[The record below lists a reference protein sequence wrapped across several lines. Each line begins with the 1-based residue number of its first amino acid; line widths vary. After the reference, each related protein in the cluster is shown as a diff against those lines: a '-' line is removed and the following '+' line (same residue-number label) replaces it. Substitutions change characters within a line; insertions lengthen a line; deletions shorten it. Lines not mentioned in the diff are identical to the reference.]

1 MDIELKINKV
11 DTQAT
16 ENKEIKQIV
25 DLINEVNQQAP
36 VNKDIEDIF
45 IDENDLFNGDDVS
58 PEDKIFMMD
67 IIDKTNFVKD
77 RGTRRT
83 RNRFCF

>member
-16 ENKEIKQIV
+16 KNKEIKKIV

-58 PEDKIFMMD
+58 PEDKKFIMD
-67 IIDKTNFVKD
+67 IIDKTNFAKD

>member
-16 ENKEIKQIV
+16 KNKEIKKIV

-45 IDENDLFNGDDVS
+45 IDENDLFHGDDVS
-58 PEDKIFMMD
+58 L
-67 IIDKTNFVKD
+67 DKTNFA
-77 RGTRRT
+77 RG
-83 RNRFCF
+83 